1 MSREQEEALAAANER
16 RHEKRVNS
24 TLAVIYQRISAREI
38 EADPYDTRFELPQHF
53 TLAEELA
60 QVDNVQ
66 RSQIETLLR
75 DNPRLGG
82 LIQALNLKL
91 DIIAQAIEDSLG
103 RMLSPVPQRVNLSQG
118 GLSFHATEAITP
130 GTYLHV
136 AISNQARN
144 YHIAAIGRVVF
155 CEDEDLEGYRT
166 GIAFVNIRHHDR
178 QTLARDIIR
187 KVRQNEVVAD
197 FQNPENG

>member
-1 MSREQEEALAAANER
+1 MSLDQDSSNER
-16 RHEKRVNS
+16 RNEKRVSS
-24 TLAVIYQRISAREI
+24 TLAVVYQRISPREI

-60 QVDNVQ
+60 QIDTVQ
-66 RSQIETLLR
+66 RSQIEALMR
-75 DNPRLGG
+75 ENPRMGG
-82 LIQALNLKL
+82 LIQAINLKL

-118 GLSFHATEAITP
+118 GLSFHAAEALTP
-130 GTYLHV
+130 GSYLHL

-155 CEDEDLEGYRT
+155 CEDEDLEGYRA
-166 GIAFVNIRHHDR
+166 GVAFVNIRHHDR
-178 QTLARDIIR
+178 QTLARDITR
-187 KVRQNEVVAD
+187 KVRENQAVEG
-197 FQNPENG
+197 FENPENG

>member
-1 MSREQEEALAAANER
+1 MDSDQEESQDRRNER
-16 RHEKRVNS
+16 RVNS
-24 TLAVIYQRISAREI
+24 TLAVVYQRISAREI
-38 EADPYDTRFELPQHF
+38 EADPYDNRFELPQHF
-53 TLAEELA
+53 TLSEELA
-60 QVDNVQ
+60 QIDNVQ
-66 RSQIETLLR
+66 RSQIEALSR
-75 DNPRLGG
+75 ENPRLAG

-91 DIIAQAIEDSLG
+91 DILAQAIEDSLG

-118 GLSFHATEAITP
+118 GLSFHAAEPVTP
-130 GTYLHV
+130 GTYLHL
-136 AISNQARN
+136 AISNPARN

-178 QTLARDIIR
+178 QTLARDIVR
-187 KVRQNEVVAD
+187 KVRENEIVEE

>member
-1 MSREQEEALAAANER
+1 MGSSEQEQDR
-16 RHEKRVNS
+16 RNEKRVSS
-24 TLAVIYQRISAREI
+24 TLAVVYQRISAREI

-53 TLAEELA
+53 TLGEELA
-60 QVDNVQ
+60 QIDNVQ
-66 RSQIETLLR
+66 RSQIEALSR
-75 DNPRLGG
+75 ENPRLGG
-82 LIQALNLKL
+82 LIQALNLKM

-118 GLSFHATEAITP
+118 GLSFHAAEALIP
-130 GTYLHV
+130 GSYLHL

-155 CEDEDLEGYRT
+155 CEDEDLEGYRA
-166 GIAFVNIRHHDR
+166 GVAFVNIRHHDR

-187 KVRQNEVVAD
+187 KVRENEIIEE
-197 FQNPENG
+197 FQKPENG

>member
-1 MSREQEEALAAANER
+1 MGSNQEQDR

-24 TLAVIYQRISAREI
+24 TLAVVYQRISVREI

-53 TLAEELA
+53 TLSEELT
-60 QVDNVQ
+60 QIDNVQ
-66 RSQIETLLR
+66 RSQIELLSR
-75 DNPRLGG
+75 ESPRLAG
-82 LIQALNLKL
+82 LFQALNLKM

-103 RMLSPVPQRVNLSQG
+103 RMLSPVPQRVSLSQG
-118 GLSFHATEAITP
+118 GLSFHAAEPLTP
-130 GTYLHV
+130 GAYMHL

-144 YHIAAIGRVVF
+144 YHIAAIGRVIF

-166 GIAFVNIRHHDR
+166 GVAFVNIRHHDR

-187 KVRQNEVVAD
+187 KVRENEIIEE

>member
-1 MSREQEEALAAANER
+1 MSQEHEEKVSER
-16 RHEKRVNS
+16 RNEKRVNS
-24 TLAVIYQRISAREI
+24 TLAVVYQRISAREI

-60 QVDNVQ
+60 QIDTVQ
-66 RSQIETLLR
+66 RSQIEALMR
-75 DNPRLGG
+75 ENPRLGG

-103 RMLSPVPQRVNLSQG
+103 RMLSPVPQRVSVSQG
-118 GLSFHATEAITP
+118 GLSFHAAEPLTP
-130 GTYLHV
+130 GGYLHL

-155 CEDEDLEGYRT
+155 CEDEDLEGYRA
-166 GIAFVNIRHHDR
+166 GVAFVNIRHHDR

-187 KVRQNEVVAD
+187 KVRENEVVEH
-197 FQNPENG
+197 FRNPENG

>member
-1 MSREQEEALAAANER
+1 MSQEHEEKVSER
-16 RHEKRVNS
+16 RNEKRVNS
-24 TLAVIYQRISAREI
+24 TLAVVYQRISAREI

-53 TLAEELA
+53 TLAEELT
-60 QVDNVQ
+60 QIDTVQ
-66 RSQIETLLR
+66 RSQIEALMR
-75 DNPRLGG
+75 ENPRLGG

-103 RMLSPVPQRVNLSQG
+103 RMLSPVPQRVSVSQG
-118 GLSFHATEAITP
+118 GLSFHAAEPLTP
-130 GTYLHV
+130 GGYLHL

-155 CEDEDLEGYRT
+155 CEDEDLEGYRA
-166 GIAFVNIRHHDR
+166 GVAFVNIRHHDR

-187 KVRQNEVVAD
+187 KVRENEVVEH
-197 FQNPENG
+197 FRNPENG